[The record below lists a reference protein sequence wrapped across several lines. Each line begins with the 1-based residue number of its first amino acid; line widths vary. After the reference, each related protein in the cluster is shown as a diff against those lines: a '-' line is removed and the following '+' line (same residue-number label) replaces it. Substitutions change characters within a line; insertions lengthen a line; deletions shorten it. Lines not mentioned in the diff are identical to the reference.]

1 MLPPVVSANPSMPD
15 SQPVTNRLARAS
27 LILGLLGWFFYL
39 LQACFD
45 LTLGLLL
52 TALTAGTSAVC
63 SSILDIL
70 PFALWLVGVFA
81 GHVALGQIRQTGA
94 PGRSPAVWG
103 LVLGYAGLAFTILLI
118 VIIIVLV
125 ATGVGA
131 GLWYKFIPSLPKHFL

>member
-1 MLPPVVSANPSMPD
+1 MLPPSVSANPSMPD
-15 SQPVTNRLARAS
+15 ARPSTNKLARTS

-63 SSILDIL
+63 SSILDVL
-70 PFALWLVGVFA
+70 PFALWLVGILA
-81 GHVALGQIRQTGA
+81 GHVALGQIRQAGA
-94 PGRSPAVWG
+94 PGRSTAVWG
-103 LVLGYAGLAFTILLI
+103 LVLGYAGMTFTILFI
-118 VIIIVLV
+118 VIIIILV

-131 GLWYKFIPSLPKHFL
+131 GFFYKFIPSLPKHY

>member
-1 MLPPVVSANPSMPD
+1 MPD
-15 SQPVTNRLARAS
+15 SRPVPNKLARTS

-45 LTLGLLL
+45 FTLGLLL
-52 TALTAGTSAVC
+52 AALTAGTSAVC

-70 PFALWLVGVFA
+70 PFALWLVGILA
-81 GHVALGQIRQTGA
+81 GHVALRQVRQTGA

-103 LVLGYAGLAFTILLI
+103 LVLGYAGMAFTILFI
-118 VIIIVLV
+118 VIIIILV

-131 GLWYKFIPSLPKHFL
+131 GLFYKFIPPLPKHY

>member
-1 MLPPVVSANPSMPD
+1 MPD
-15 SQPVTNRLARAS
+15 SQPVAKRLARTS
-27 LILGLLGWFFYL
+27 LVLGLLGWFFYL

-52 TALTAGTSAVC
+52 TALTAGTSTVC

-70 PFALWLVGVFA
+70 PFALWLVGIVA

-94 PGRSPAVWG
+94 PGRSTAVWG
-103 LVLGYAGLAFTILLI
+103 LVLGYAGLAFTIFFL
-118 VIIIVLV
+118 VIIIVLL

-131 GLWYKFIPSLPKHFL
+131 GLFYKFIPVLPKHY